1 MPLQQSLE
9 RVEQSILKGKSLSES
24 LVGNAMFD
32 QRIISLVKVAEE
44 TNQTEFVFNQLNEQY
59 NNDVVRQSKLI
70 ATIIEP
76 LIIIVVGL
84 IVGVLLVALYLPMF
98 ELSSVI
104 G

>member
-1 MPLQQSLE
+1 
-9 RVEQSILKGKSLSES
+9 
-24 LVGNAMFD
+24 MFD
-32 QRIISLVKVAEE
+32 DRIISLVKVAEE

-59 NNDVVRQSKLI
+59 NNEVVQQSKLI

-76 LIIIVVGL
+76 FIIIIVGL

-98 ELSSVI
+98 KLSSVI